1 MASPLAHQTG
11 FMYGLMMPI
20 MLRAGAVLQDTWEPR
35 RVIRLIQDEGATF
48 TMAST
53 PFLTD
58 LAKAAQETGQR
69 IPTLRTFL
77 CAGAP
82 IPGALVE
89 QARKVLDA
97 KVISA
102 WGMPENGPV
111 TLILPDDNA
120 EPPYN
125 TEYRKRGG

>member
-35 RVIRLIQDEGATF
+35 RVIGLIQDEGATF

-89 QARKVLDA
+89 RSEEHTSELQSLMR
-97 KVISA
+97 ISYA
-102 WGMPENGPV
+102 V
-111 TLILPDDNA
+111 FCLKQKKQHKTA
-120 EPPYN
+120 
-125 TEYRKRGG
+125 TE

>member
-35 RVIRLIQDEGATF
+35 RVIRLIQDEGATC

-69 IPTLRTFL
+69 IPTLRTLL

-82 IPGALVE
+82 ITGAPVDTTPQVLPPQVLSASGH
-89 QARKVLDA
+89 QAT
-97 KVISA
+97 SH
-102 WGMPENGPV
+102 GH
-111 TLILPDDNA
+111 
-120 EPPYN
+120 
-125 TEYRKRGG
+125 

>member
-82 IPGALVE
+82 LPGALVE
-89 QARKVLDA
+89 PARKVLEA
-97 KVISA
+97 TERSA
-102 WGMPENGPV
+102 WGMTENGAV
-111 TLILPDDNA
+111 RSDESRVGKECISEGCNRLP
-120 EPPYN
+120 E
-125 TEYRKRGG
+125 